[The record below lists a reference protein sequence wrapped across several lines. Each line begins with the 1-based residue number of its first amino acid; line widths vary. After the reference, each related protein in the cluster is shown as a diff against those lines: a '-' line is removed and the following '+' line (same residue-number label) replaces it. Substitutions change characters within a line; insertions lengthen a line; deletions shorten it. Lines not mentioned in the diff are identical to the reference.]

1 MKLFLLLFSLFALF
15 VSCER
20 HEGYTVVSPDL
31 YMKLHVLGES
41 SDSIHG
47 KDFVMLSLVYTT
59 MDDSIFYS
67 RNIKFQVSD
76 SAPGII
82 DRALTCLVKG
92 DSASFI
98 VPSQTY
104 FETDLGTKPP
114 HFLGEKFH
122 LCVKVND
129 VQTYS
134 NYMKE
139 RDQFLA
145 WAEDF
150 RQFEKVFLTQYINN
164 QSLPADKMVSGM
176 YKVQIDTGAGRS
188 AQKGDTVSLQY
199 AGKFLNGRY
208 FDSDSTNKRSFQFV
222 LGTEWQVVKGLESA
236 IKSMREGERSLFIMP
251 SDLAFGSTGSSTG
264 IIPPYTSVVFEVQ
277 LDKVSP
283 GDTVMHEK
291 VL

>member
-1 MKLFLLLFSLFALF
+1 MRLFVFLIPVLALFA
-15 VSCER
+15 SCEKYK
-20 HEGYTVVSPDL
+20 GYTEVSPEL
-31 YMKLHVLGES
+31 YMKLHILGES
-41 SDSIHG
+41 TDSIHG
-47 KDFVMLSLVYTT
+47 KDFVMLSLVYAT
-59 MDDSIFYS
+59 MEDSVFYS

-82 DRALTCLVKG
+82 DRAMLSLVKG

-98 VPSQTY
+98 VPTRTY
-104 FETDLGTKPP
+104 FETDLGARPP
-114 HFLGEKFH
+114 HFLGETFH
-122 LCVKVND
+122 ISVRVND

-150 RQFEKVFLTQYINN
+150 KQFEKVFLLQYVNN
-164 QSLPADKMVSGM
+164 QPLPADKMVSGM
-176 YKVQIDTGAGRS
+176 YKVQIDTGDGRS
-188 AQKGDTVSLQY
+188 AQKGDTVTLQY
-199 AGKFLNGRY
+199 SGKFLNGRY
-208 FDSDSTNKRSFQFV
+208 FDSDSANKRSFQFV
-222 LGTEWQVVKGLESA
+222 LGTEWQVIKGLEA
-236 IKSMREGERSLFIMP
+236 ALKSMREGERSLFIMP

-283 GDTVMHEK
+283 GDTVVHEK